1 VLQSKQ
7 VGNWLDGQ
15 HVGVE
20 VDDFGELSEPE
31 RVKFGE
37 SRSKVRSSYKR
48 GLELTSSKQFDI
60 NWVGFEESSISPRI
74 FERSDGG
81 RDTHR

>member
-1 VLQSKQ
+1 MLQSKQ

-37 SRSKVRSSYKR
+37 SRPKVGPSYRR
-48 GLELTSSKQFDI
+48 GSELTSSKQFDI
-60 NWVGFEESSISPRI
+60 NWIGFEESSISPRI
-74 FERSDGG
+74 LERSDGG
-81 RDTHR
+81 RNTHR